1 VTKQIERDD
10 LLYFRYRADIINGYL
25 IARMDTLENSVIS
38 ATQSCE
44 SLLLTVYGL
53 PSESTISKLRD
64 QLKALTTV
72 LGLLHRNMSKTRDE
86 FAVLKLPVQACRDIC
101 ENLNEK
107 IKQEASSGFQNWAS
121 LEWGGAN
128 IAALTNRLKLY
139 TSTIAIEMI
148 TVGT

>member
-1 VTKQIERDD
+1 
-10 LLYFRYRADIINGYL
+10 
-25 IARMDTLENSVIS
+25 MDTLENSVTS

-44 SLLLTVYGL
+44 SLLLIVYGL
-53 PSESTISKLRD
+53 PSEITISKLQD
-64 QLKALTTV
+64 QLKALSTA
-72 LGLLHRNMSKTRDE
+72 LGLLHGNISKTRDE
-86 FAVLKLPVQACRDIC
+86 FATLNLPVQACREIC

-107 IKQEASSGFQNWAS
+107 IKQEASSGFQDWAS
-121 LEWGGAN
+121 LEWGGTN